1 MRVAKGYCSS
11 LSIAPTSKTT
21 SVAVISLK
29 NSSLQCGQDF
39 INQLLEMY
47 NRNTNND
54 KNEIAQKTAEFI
66 DERISIISKELG
78 STEKD
83 LESFKRGAGIT
94 DLTSDAQIA
103 LTGSAE
109 YEKKR
114 VENQTQ
120 INLVMDLQRYMQ
132 GNEYEVLPSNV
143 GLQDAA
149 LIGAAT
155 LVVSVTL
162 RGRNVLM

>member
-1 MRVAKGYCSS
+1 MVLQKYDYR
-11 LSIAPTSKTT
+11 THFKTT

-29 NSSLQCGQDF
+29 NSNVQRGKDF
-39 INQLLEMY
+39 INKLLEMY
-47 NRNTNND
+47 NINTNND
-54 KNEIAQKTAEFI
+54 KNEVAQKTAEFI
-66 DERISIISKELG
+66 NERIGIISKELG

-120 INLVMDLQRYMQ
+120 INLRRIFRNICRMKVMRFCPVISDCR
-132 GNEYEVLPSNV
+132 
-143 GLQDAA
+143 
-149 LIGAAT
+149 I
-155 LVVSVTL
+155 
-162 RGRNVLM
+162 